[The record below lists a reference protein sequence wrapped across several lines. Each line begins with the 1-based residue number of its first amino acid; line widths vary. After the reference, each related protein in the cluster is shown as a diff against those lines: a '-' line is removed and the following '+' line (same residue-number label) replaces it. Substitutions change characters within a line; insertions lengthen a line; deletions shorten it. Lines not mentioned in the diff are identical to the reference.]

1 MKSLYNKSL
10 RAYVHQQ
17 TDENGRIVTYR
28 LNPGATV
35 SVPDNIAD
43 IWLKSNEIME
53 VGKEDKAKDDEIARL
68 KAENEKLK
76 AKAEKAEEEPKE
88 EKKVEKAPAK
98 AKRTRKSKK

>member
-17 TDENGRIVTYR
+17 ADENGKIITYR

-35 SVPDNIAD
+35 AIPDNIAD

-53 VGKEDKAKDDEIARL
+53 VGKEDKAKDEEIARL

-76 AKAEKAEEEPKE
+76 AEAEKPEEE
-88 EKKVEKAPAK
+88 EKKPAK
-98 AKRTRKSKK
+98 AKRTRKAKKDEE

>member
-17 TDENGRIVTYR
+17 ADENGKIITYR
-28 LNPGATV
+28 LNPSATI

-53 VGKEDKAKDDEIARL
+53 VGKEDKAKDEEIARL

-76 AKAEKAEEEPKE
+76 AEAEKTEEEPE
-88 EKKVEKAPAK
+88 EKPAK
-98 AKRTRKSKK
+98 AKRTRKSKKD

>member
-17 TDENGRIVTYR
+17 ADENGRIVTYR
-28 LNPGATV
+28 LNPGATA
-35 SVPDNIAD
+35 SIPDNIAD
-43 IWLKSNEIME
+43 MWLRSDEVME

-76 AKAEKAEEEPKE
+76 AEAEKPE
-88 EKKVEKAPAK
+88 EKEPEADEEKAPAKK